1 MKADIEAHTLTDPE
15 EDERYGYDFD
25 WSRNRAILKQLVKD
39 NIDISMLKDE
49 MSSTLQQR
57 GRKTWRQYLL
67 TILRSHMMQIILS
80 LLVLLDAGIVITEIV
95 LEIQSLQS
103 YKNNFRQR
111 LHDIRQ
117 ILCTIVEI
125 NTPNGQPH
133 PSCSLPWPSEDSNS
147 TKHYGFPRMFHAT
160 DGKLQHDK
168 EESVEAF
175 GQSGTGSGYFHP
187 QQSDTH
193 GSPDAEL
200 LQSVTS
206 LINYWESVYS
216 NHQFHCAMR
225 SNSEAPGLTMQDFQ
239 ASLFGSEARTQLNH
253 TPSKSGVTL
262 RRTRKYGTIIL
273 RHQRNGTRLQTF
285 SEIHRQP
292 SKYTTT
298 TTPNI
303 ALSEVQIDRSG
314 EEHIFAHDPL
324 SFTHGTSVDNSAQMM
339 HEASEVLHYLSIAIT
354 GLFLICVII
363 KIICLKRK
371 FLRDTNEYFDAGI
384 IMASFAS
391 DVLYVRYASET
402 AAAMVVFLLWRI
414 IRIINALMMHKQQ
427 QYELRIA
434 MQKRARRLLGRK
446 MEIIRTEKEM
456 QDKHI
461 GALEDLL
468 RELGAS
474 TEVIRR
480 CKPRYKKCTKEQ
492 TNNALKSIAA
502 LTTGVMGGLVG
513 APSNFQGVISKYG
526 GTAFNT
532 PTASQKSLQGMI
544 GSSVHNLNVY
554 TRRSSQVKGVF
565 PLPEQNFNDQ
575 FCGNIA
581 KSVSSTFELQRCAP
595 NHNTA
600 HIDCRSSLENS
611 LNRKAR
617 ISLCNNSI
625 DDGSCECEIPL
636 PDDNLI
642 LSTLRESNSGNVILG
657 TQSALITNQVS
668 PAHTI
673 ERNQSFPQVNFQQP
687 VSICPLEPCTP
698 EEPTSAVSTHFMI
711 KHLSYSKHPF
721 QWNRIRRKGKTWKA
735 TEDDQD
741 TSRMEVPEDMEDSKT
756 NSKKKIQGPPFARK
770 YACKCGFLQASE
782 PSKPSPTKRALIQK
796 QHSLDWHRGNT
807 WRRSQQSKTS
817 TKCTAGDLQNVV
829 TGFEDTTNLSVSV
842 SYPVSAN
849 NQLVSDVSTQFEGGS
864 TNRGCKIAIREDI

>member
-1 MKADIEAHTLTDPE
+1 MTLFICSP
-15 EDERYGYDFD
+15 RKWWYGYDFD

-49 MSSTLQQR
+49 MSTTLQQR

-103 YKNNFRQR
+103 YKNNFRHR

-133 PSCSLPWPSEDSNS
+133 PSCSLPWPSEDCNS
-147 TKHYGFPRMFHAT
+147 TKHYGLPKISHAP
-160 DGKLQHDK
+160 DGRLQHHTA
-168 EESVEAF
+168 ESVEIF
-175 GQSGTGSGYFHP
+175 GPSGTGSSYFSSQH
-187 QQSDTH
+187 SGTH
-193 GSPDAEL
+193 RSPDAEL

-216 NHQFHCAMR
+216 NHQFHCVMR
-225 SNSEAPGLTMQDFQ
+225 SNSDA
-239 ASLFGSEARTQLNH
+239 SEANAQLNH
-253 TPSKSGVTL
+253 TPSKSGAAL
-262 RRTRKYGTIIL
+262 RRTRKYSKIIL
-273 RHQRNGTRLQTF
+273 HRQRNGTHLQTF

-292 SKYTTT
+292 RNYTTP

-303 ALSEVQIDRSG
+303 ALSDVQIDRLG
-314 EEHIFAHDPL
+314 EENIFAHDPL
-324 SFTHGTSVDNSAQMM
+324 SFTHGTNVDNSAQMM

-474 TEVIRR
+474 AEVIRR

-526 GTAFNT
+526 GTGINT

-544 GSSVHNLNVY
+544 GSSIHNLSAY
-554 TRRSSQVKGVF
+554 TRRSSQVKGAF
-565 PLPEQNFNDQ
+565 PLPDQNFKEQ
-575 FCGNIA
+575 FCGTIA
-581 KSVSSTFELQRCAP
+581 KSASSTFELQRCAP
-595 NHNTA
+595 NHNTTQV
-600 HIDCRSSLENS
+600 DCRSSLENS
-611 LNRKAR
+611 LDRKAR
-617 ISLCNNSI
+617 VLLCNDSI
-625 DDGSCECEIPL
+625 DDGSCGCEIRL

-642 LSTLRESNSGNVILG
+642 LSALNESNSGNVILG
-657 TQSALITNQVS
+657 TQSALIRNQVS

-673 ERNQSFPQVNFQQP
+673 ERNQSFPQVNRQQP
-687 VSICPLEPCTP
+687 ASVCPLEPCTP
-698 EEPTSAVSTHFMI
+698 EEPTSAVSTQFMI
-711 KHLSYSKHPF
+711 KRLSYSKHPF
-721 QWNRIRRKGKTWKA
+721 QWNRIRRKDKTWKA
-735 TEDDQD
+735 TEDDQN
-741 TSRMEVPEDMEDSKT
+741 TCTMEVPGDLEDSKT
-756 NSKKKIQGPPFARK
+756 NAKKKIQGPSSARK
-770 YACKCGFLQASE
+770 YACKGGVLQSSE
-782 PSKPSPTKRALIQK
+782 PSKPNTSLTKLALIQK

-807 WRRSQQSKTS
+807 WRRSRQSKIS
-817 TKCTAGDLQNVV
+817 TKCTAGDLQNIV

-842 SYPVSAN
+842 SYPVNAN
-849 NQLVSDVSTQFEGGS
+849 NQLVSNVSAQYHPNYAHSHPRLLAPRASMESSSMENLSEAQASG
-864 TNRGCKIAIREDI
+864 